1 MDIRLIALDL
11 DRTTLNS
18 QGKLSE
24 GNKNALI
31 KAIEKGIHI
40 VIASGRPF
48 CSLPKDMT
56 EIPGIEYAITS
67 NGAAIYHIPTAKCLH
82 QYKLTKKSVLQI
94 LNITQDYPIALETF
108 INGSAYGEASYL
120 DNPSIYGASPQAV
133 IYLQSTRKPV
143 HHMPS
148 FIKKNAANLDSLDI
162 VTNDTHIKQEIW
174 TKLDQISDDI
184 YITSSVA
191 RLIEISHKDA
201 GKHSGLQFL
210 QNDLHLTKDQTAAFG
225 DGDNDIDMLHAAGIG
240 IAMANASDACKE
252 ASNALTK
259 YYNEDGV
266 AWGMKHILHV
276 ID

>member
-11 DRTTLNS
+11 DRTTLND
-18 QGKLSE
+18 QGRLSE

-56 EIPGIEYAITS
+56 EIPGIEYAVTS
-67 NGAAIYHIPTAKCLH
+67 NGAAIYHIPTARCLH
-82 QYKLTKKSVLQI
+82 QYKLTKNSVLQI
-94 LNITQDYPIALETF
+94 LNLIQDYPIALETF
-108 INGSAYGEASYL
+108 IDGSAYGEASYL
-120 DNPSIYGASPQAV
+120 DNPYIYGASPQAV

-143 HHMPS
+143 HDMPS
-148 FIKKNAANLDSLDI
+148 FIKENAANLDSLDI
-162 VTNDTHIKQEIW
+162 VTGNQHIKQEIW

-184 YITSSVA
+184 YMTSSVA

-201 GKHSGLQFL
+201 GKHSGLHFL
-210 QNDLHLTKDQTAAFG
+210 QNYLHLTKDQTAAFG
-225 DGDNDIDMLHAAGIG
+225 DGDNDVDMLHAAGIG
-240 IAMANASDACKE
+240 IAVENASGICKE
-252 ASNALTK
+252 ASDALTK
-259 YYNEDGV
+259 HHNEDGV
-266 AWGMKHILHV
+266 AWGLKHILHV